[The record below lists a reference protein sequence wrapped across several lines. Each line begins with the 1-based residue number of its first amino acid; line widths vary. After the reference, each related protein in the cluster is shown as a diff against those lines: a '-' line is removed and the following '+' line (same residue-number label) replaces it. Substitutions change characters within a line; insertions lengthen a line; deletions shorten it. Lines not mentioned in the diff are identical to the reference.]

1 MNQSSLLKEMKIQYK
16 YFFTK
21 PMYVCTLVLAAV
33 LGYGYVLTH
42 GTCGIDDISIDLY
55 FEFGIGVAI
64 GRWPYYLINKII
76 PIAEYT
82 PFIGD
87 FITVLLLMFSAVTL
101 CVLFRMLSREDVSIW
116 AYVVFS
122 VFFLDYSMNADV
134 FVFYLQN
141 GLGWVW
147 LFSIWSLIGFLHLY
161 KRELSLKKQIMVR
174 STMIFLLTIA
184 ISFYE
189 SAASVFLT
197 GGLIVILLELQQAK
211 KDAVFR
217 GFRFWKALFFIA
229 RYLVYAMIA
238 RRVVRTVI
246 MRIFTIPA
254 YTFYRSATNI
264 EWLTKG
270 GIEGV
275 LEALKVLFAQII
287 KDYFVMSVVYLPIML
302 FVLCSIVF
310 FCGLLYFT
318 WKNKDVLMLVTGIGV
333 YVSLFVLCII
343 EGGPMAY
350 RACQAFVLFVAFVF
364 LGITVAITKSKRWI
378 QYLGIPVIIVCAVW
392 SMIDINK
399 WFVLD
404 YDKTEYE
411 MAVLEEI
418 AEELTSG
425 KYPIEEKP
433 LVFVGEFHLPEQLYE
448 RYSIKEGD
456 FGWNAVERA
465 VKNSKLEIDGDYAY
479 AQNATSILDW
489 SVRAF
494 AMSCGYNVPIK
505 QLYEYC
511 GYDNFKWADADTIK
525 EVFDTYYPLDW
536 EYYSYTYVEVY
547 TETYGE
553 AEQYPNEGYIEEL
566 ENCIVIKL

>member
-1 MNQSSLLKEMKIQYK
+1 MNQSSLLKEIKMQYR

-21 PMYVCTLVLAAV
+21 PVYVCTLVLAAL
-33 LGYGYVLTH
+33 LGYGYVLMN

-55 FEFGIGVAI
+55 FDYGIGVAI

-76 PIAEYT
+76 PVAEYT

-87 FITVLLLMFSAVTL
+87 FITVLLLMFSAVTG
-101 CVLFRMLSREDVSIW
+101 CVLFRMLLKDEVTIW

-147 LFSIWSLIGFLHLY
+147 LFSFWSLIGFLHLF
-161 KRELSLKKQIMVR
+161 KKEVPLKKQLLIR
-174 STMIFLLTIA
+174 SVIIVLMTVA

-189 SAASVFLT
+189 SAASIFLT
-197 GGLIVILLELQQAK
+197 GSLLVILVEIQQEGK
-211 KDAVFR
+211 TSVFR
-217 GFRFWKALFFIA
+217 KFRFFQALFFVA
-229 RYLVYAMIA
+229 RYLVYAMVA
-238 RRVVRTVI
+238 RRVIRAII
-246 MRIFTIPA
+246 MRVFSVPA
-254 YTFYRSATNI
+254 YIFYRSATNI
-264 EWLTKG
+264 EWITKG
-270 GIEGV
+270 GIESV
-275 LEALKVLFAQII
+275 LEALETLMAQIFR
-287 KDYFVMSVVYLPIML
+287 DYFVMSVTYLPIFL

-310 FCGLLYFT
+310 GGSILYCT
-318 WKNKDVLMLVTGIGV
+318 WKQKDVMLLITGIGV

-343 EGGPMAY
+343 EGGAMAY
-350 RACQAFVLFVAFVF
+350 RACQAMVLFVAFIFFVIVV
-364 LGITVAITKSKRWI
+364 GITRFKHSVQYIT
-378 QYLGIPVIIVCAVW
+378 IITILVCVVL
-392 SMIDINK
+392 SIIDINK

-418 AEELTSG
+418 AEELRSG
-425 KYPIEEKP
+425 KYSIEEKP

-448 RYSIKEGD
+448 RYSIKKGD

-465 VKNSKLEIDGDYAY
+465 VKKSKLEIDGDYAY

-505 QLYEYC
+505 QLFEYC

-553 AEQYPNEGYIEEL
+553 AEQYPNEGYVEEL